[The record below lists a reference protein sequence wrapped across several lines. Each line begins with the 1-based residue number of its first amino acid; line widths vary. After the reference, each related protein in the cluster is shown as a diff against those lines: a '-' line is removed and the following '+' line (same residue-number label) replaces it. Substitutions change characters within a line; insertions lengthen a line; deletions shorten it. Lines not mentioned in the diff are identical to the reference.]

1 MSIQVCSLL
10 AVVAVC
16 ITFIIVTY
24 LASDDI
30 NYTKYKMDKFEKDLL
45 EKIEKEVKKC

>member
-1 MSIQVCSLL
+1 MSTQVCLL
-10 AVVAVC
+10 LTVATVC

-30 NYTKYKMDKFEKDLL
+30 NYTKHKLDKFEKDLL
-45 EKIEKEVKKC
+45 EKIKKETEL

>member
-1 MSIQVCSLL
+1 MSTQVCLL
-10 AVVAVC
+10 LIVVMIC

-30 NYTKYKMDKFEKDLL
+30 NYTKYKLDKFEKDLL
-45 EKIEKEVKKC
+45 EKIKKETE